1 MEILTLSRM
10 GNLNIW
16 EQLMKNMYIKFEM
29 DMTDFD
35 DDVQKPR
42 ELDFEDVAQILQ
54 KLNIKDKNLNYR
66 RKNMLS
72 REHRLYKAFKQMRD
86 KEKEYQ
92 RKRDEMGWRGLDGPF
107 TKEEIELHKEFFEFM
122 KKVLKEEKDLDFKL
136 SDLWEMYK
144 EDNQ

>member
-1 MEILTLSRM
+1 
-10 GNLNIW
+10 
-16 EQLMKNMYIKFEM
+16 M